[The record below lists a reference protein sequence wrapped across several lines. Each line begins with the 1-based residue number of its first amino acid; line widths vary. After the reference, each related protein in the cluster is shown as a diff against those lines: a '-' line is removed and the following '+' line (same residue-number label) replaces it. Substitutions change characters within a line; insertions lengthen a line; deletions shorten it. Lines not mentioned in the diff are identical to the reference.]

1 VLAMTGAMADI
12 VVVLRQI
19 KGILGG
25 EDEALEENDES

>member
-1 VLAMTGAMADI
+1 MMDAMADI

-25 EDEALEENDES
+25 EGEALEENDES